1 MFFEGCDMDIKKQ
14 FSLIAKEYDA
24 TRRKFIPCFDG
35 FYETATKIILSNIK
49 PPARVLD
56 LGAGTGLLTYFW
68 HKECPSAEYVLADI
82 SDEMLEVS
90 KKRFAGLGNIK
101 HIVMDYTKALPEGAS
116 TLLSRRFQSTTS
128 RTKNIK
134 KLRHSSLHL
143 ITPARTAHRSVGAE
157 PARVAPAVAQRAR
170 RRLAAFHL
178 GANLRDDALDL
189 AHELAEPRKVTQ
201 P

>member
-101 HIVMDYTKALPEGAS
+101 HIVMDYTKALSEGGFDIIISA
-116 TLLSRRFQSTTS
+116 LS
-128 RTKNIK
+128 I
-134 KLRHSSLHL
+134 HHL
-143 ITPARTAHRSVGAE
+143 EDEEYQKTQALFPSFNRACAYGTPARRGRTCTRRAGCRAAGA
-157 PARVAPAVAQRAR
+157 PTPRRFSSRRQSSRRCPRPRA
-170 RRLAAFHL
+170 
-178 GANLRDDALDL
+178 
-189 AHELAEPRKVTQ
+189 
-201 P
+201 